1 MIQVFSPSI
10 TDREIEAVAEVMRSG
25 WLGLGPKTAEFE
37 SKFAEYVGA
46 KYAIGVNSGTA
57 ALHLALMALGIGP
70 GDEVLVPTITFA
82 STALAV
88 VYCGATPVFVDVW
101 PGDICIDTKDAERK
115 LTNKTKAIM
124 PVHYSGTVCNMDAVW
139 HLAENH
145 SLVVVEDAAHACGST
160 FCGEKVGGFKPSNA
174 TCFSFHAVKNLTC
187 GEGGMITCN
196 DSDMDTAL
204 RRLRWCGIDK
214 GTWNRTGTAK
224 DSNYSWYYEI
234 ADLGFKAH
242 TNDIAAA
249 IGIVQLDRLP
259 ELNARRRE
267 IAQLYTDGLSD
278 CKWLTTPHD
287 YPGCVSSCHAY
298 VIKVQNDA
306 RDRLNQHLKE
316 CDIATGVHYIPLHI
330 QPYFKQLVDTPY
342 LPVAETVWR
351 TLLTLPSYPDLSN
364 GEIDYIIYSIKEFE
378 I

>member
-1 MIQVFSPSI
+1 MIQVFCPSI

-57 ALHLALMALGIGP
+57 ALHLALIALGIGP

-88 VYCGATPVFVDVW
+88 VYCGATPVFVDVK
-101 PGDICIDTKDAERK
+101 PDTLCIDVEDADDK
-115 LTNKTKAIM
+115 VTGKTRAII
-124 PVHYSGTVCNMDAVW
+124 PVHYSGTPCNMDAISC
-139 HLAENH
+139 LADDRV
-145 SLVVVEDAAHACGST
+145 LAVIEDAAHACGST
-160 FCGEKVGGFKPSNA
+160 FYDDRVGGLIGTDA

-196 DSDMDTAL
+196 SESMDTAL
-204 RRLRWCGIDK
+204 RRLRWCGINK
-214 GTWNRTGTAK
+214 GTWDRTDTAK

-267 IAQLYTDGLSD
+267 IAQLYTAGLSD
-278 CKWLTTPHD
+278 CKWLDLPHE

-298 VIKVQNDA
+298 VIKVKNDG

-364 GEIDYIIYSIKEFE
+364 EEVAYVVDCIKEFE

>member
-1 MIQVFSPSI
+1 MIQVFCPSI
-10 TDREIEAVAEVMRSG
+10 TDREIEAVADVMRSG

-37 SKFAEYVGA
+37 AKFAEYVGA
-46 KYAIGVNSGTA
+46 KYAVGVNSGTA

-88 VYCGATPVFVDVW
+88 VYCGATPVFVDVD
-101 PGDICIDTKDAERK
+101 GADICIDVKDAAYK
-115 LTNKTKAIM
+115 VTDKTKAII
-124 PVHYSGTVCNMDAVW
+124 PVHYSGTPCMMDDIW
-139 HLAENH
+139 SLADKY
-145 SLVVVEDAAHACGST
+145 SLKVIEDAAHACGST
-160 FCGEKVGGFKPSNA
+160 YYGERIGGLKGTDA
-174 TCFSFHAVKNLTC
+174 TCYSHHAVKNLTM
-187 GEGGMITCN
+187 GEGGTITCN
-196 DSDMDTAL
+196 FPDMDAAL
-204 RRLRWCGIDK
+204 RRLRWCGINK
-214 GTWNRTGTAK
+214 GTWDRTDTAK

-259 ELNARRRE
+259 ELNARRRK
-267 IAQLYTDGLSD
+267 IAQLYTAGLSD
-278 CKWLTTPHD
+278 CAWLDLPHD

-298 VIKVQNDA
+298 VIKVKNDG

-316 CDIATGVHYIPLHI
+316 CDIATGVHYIPLHV

>member
-1 MIQVFSPSI
+1 MIQIFRPSI

-57 ALHLALMALGIGP
+57 ALHLSLLALGIGP

-88 VYCGATPVFVDVW
+88 VYCGATPVFVDVR
-101 PGDICIDTKDAERK
+101 PDSLCIDVEDAESK
-115 LTNKTKAIM
+115 IVAKTKAII
-124 PVHYSGTVCNMDAVW
+124 PVHYSGTPCNMADIW
-139 HLAENH
+139 MLADDYI
-145 SLVVVEDAAHACGST
+145 LAVVEDAAHACGST
-160 FCGEKVGGFKPSNA
+160 YYGDRVGGLKPTDA
-174 TCFSFHAVKNLTC
+174 TTFSHHAVKNLTM
-187 GEGGMITCN
+187 GEGGTITCN
-196 DSDMDTAL
+196 SLDMDTRL

-214 GTWNRTGTAK
+214 GTWKRTGTAK

-234 ADLGFKAH
+234 ASLGYKAH
-242 TNDIAAA
+242 MNDIAAA

-259 ELNARRRE
+259 ALNARRRK
-267 IAQLYTDGLSD
+267 IAQLYPEGLSD
-278 CKWLTTPHD
+278 CEWLDLPHE

-298 VIKVQNDA
+298 VIKVKNDA

-316 CDIATGVHYIPLHI
+316 RGIATGVHYIPLHV
-330 QPYFKQLVDTPY
+330 QPYFAQLLDTPH
-342 LPVAETVWR
+342 LPIAETVWR

-364 GEIDYIIYSIKEFE
+364 AEVAYVIDSIKEFKV
-378 I
+378 

>member
-1 MIQVFSPSI
+1 MIQVFCPSI
-10 TDREIEAVAEVMRSG
+10 TDREIEAVADVMRSG

-88 VYCGATPVFVDVW
+88 VYCGATPVFVDVD
-101 PGDICIDTKDAERK
+101 GADICIDVKDAAYK
-115 LTNKTKAIM
+115 VTDKTKAII
-124 PVHYSGTVCNMDAVW
+124 PVHYSGTPCMMDDIW
-139 HLAENH
+139 SLADKY
-145 SLVVVEDAAHACGST
+145 SLKVIEDAAHACGSAYYDT
-160 FCGEKVGGFKPSNA
+160 RIGGLPSDA

-196 DSDMDTAL
+196 SSDMDTAL
-204 RRLRWCGIDK
+204 RRLRWCGINK
-214 GTWNRTGTAK
+214 GTWDRTGTAK

-259 ELNARRRE
+259 ELNARRRA
-267 IAQLYTDGLSD
+267 IAQLYTAGLSD
-278 CKWLTTPHD
+278 CTWLDLPHE

-298 VIKVQNDA
+298 VIKVKNDS
-306 RDRLNQHLKE
+306 RDRLNQYLKE
-316 CDIATGVHYIPLHI
+316 CDIATGVHYIPLHV
-330 QPYFKQLVDTPY
+330 QPYFKQLVNTPY

>member
-1 MIQVFSPSI
+1 MIQVFCPSI
-10 TDREIEAVAEVMRSG
+10 TDREIEAVADVMRSG

-37 SKFAEYVGA
+37 AKFAEYVGA

-57 ALHLALMALGIGP
+57 ALHLALLVLGIRP

-115 LTNKTKAIM
+115 ITDKTWGII

-145 SLVVVEDAAHACGST
+145 SLAVVEDAAHACGST
-160 FCGEKVGGFKPSNA
+160 FYGEKVGGLKDTNA

-196 DSDMDTAL
+196 SQSMDTCL

-267 IAQLYTDGLSD
+267 IAQLYTAGLSD
-278 CKWLTTPHD
+278 CTWLDLPHD

-298 VIKVQNDA
+298 VIKVKNDG

-316 CDIATGVHYIPLHI
+316 CGIATGVHYIPLHV

>member
-10 TDREIEAVAEVMRSG
+10 TDREIEAVADVMRSG

-37 SKFAEYVGA
+37 AKFAEYVGA
-46 KYAIGVNSGTA
+46 KYAVGVNSGTA
-57 ALHLALMALGIGP
+57 ALHLALLALGIGP

-115 LTNKTKAIM
+115 LTNKTKAII

-139 HLAENH
+139 YLAENNA
-145 SLVVVEDAAHACGST
+145 LVVVEDAAHACGST
-160 FCGEKVGGFKPSNA
+160 FCGVRIGGLKHTDA

-196 DSDMDTAL
+196 SLDMDTAL

-234 ADLGFKAH
+234 SDLGFKAH

-259 ELNARRRE
+259 ELNARRRK
-267 IAQLYTDGLSD
+267 IAQLYTAGLSD
-278 CKWLTTPHD
+278 CTWLDLPHD

-298 VIKVQNDA
+298 VIKVKNDG

-330 QPYFKQLVDTPY
+330 QPYFAQLVDTPY